1 MMFETLPEELP
12 IRPKSPPA
20 MLALDIAYQP
30 PRRPITRILLRATG
44 TTDTGYDSVEAI
56 ESDHIGSL
64 GLKDVGMHV
73 YINSRGEIEWGRSLE
88 RAPEYPREAQASDIV
103 ILIHGQEISLSKSA
117 LNSLRALLP
126 VINAYH
132 GNTLCF
138 DGLPKHHARLGISRD
153 GKMIEVALQSPP
165 DIG

>member
-1 MMFETLPEELP
+1 MLDTLSEELP
-12 IRPKSPPA
+12 MRPQTAPTT
-20 MLALDIAYQP
+20 LALDIAYQA
-30 PRRPITRILLRATG
+30 PRRGITRILLRATG

-64 GLKDVGMHV
+64 GLKDVGVHV

-88 RAPEYPREAQASDIV
+88 RAPEYPREARGDDLV

-126 VINAYH
+126 VINAIH
-132 GNTLCF
+132 GNNLRF
-138 DGLPKHHARLGISRD
+138 EGLPKHHARLGIARD
-153 GKMIEVALQSPP
+153 GTMIEVALQTPP
-165 DIG
+165 DLA